1 MTSLILFDIDGTLL
15 TPGTKLDL
23 ALLQPHMARLIRN
36 GWIIGLN
43 SGGTLKSLGEVHTAL
58 GLNGPIIAEFGNHL
72 AWPSQNFKHRDFAAE
87 AIMHKAKLA
96 LISRLTEI
104 LPNAHILKSDN
115 VDFAPIRRIKAQ
127 TVDIVAVIMPRRYSV
142 FYLCRLIDKTG
153 TQFNHRL
160 LHQVAPIAKQIV
172 KQHFPGPLLQ
182 DLDESFCAHVIYRP
196 NSHKSNGVLI
206 LQNHFPTL
214 KEIHMVGDW
223 DLDILHGIEGAQ
235 HYAVANAMPALKK
248 VAVFT
253 AQSDYAMGAI
263 ECLLAIEQNNCSP
276 RNTTPWRGLRAKEDK

>member
-1 MTSLILFDIDGTLL
+1 MRVGYELGGIPRDIHGKNFIIDS
-15 TPGTKLDL
+15 
-23 ALLQPHMARLIRN
+23 RN
-36 GWIIGLN
+36 GRAVFVDIGERRIDIASLLADDGR
-43 SGGTLKSLGEVHTAL
+43 SAMRLVSLLAGYYGTPDQSNDFVYQK
-58 GLNGPIIAEFGNHL
+58 IA
-72 AWPSQNFKHRDFAAE
+72 
-87 AIMHKAKLA
+87 
-96 LISRLTEI
+96 EI

-115 VDFAPIRRIKAQ
+115 VDFAPIRRAKAQ

-182 DLDESFCAHVIYRP
+182 DLDESFCAHVIYQP

-223 DLDILHGIEGAQ
+223 DLDILHGIEGV
-235 HYAVANAMPALKK
+235 H
-248 VAVFT
+248 
-253 AQSDYAMGAI
+253 
-263 ECLLAIEQNNCSP
+263 
-276 RNTTPWRGLRAKEDK
+276 